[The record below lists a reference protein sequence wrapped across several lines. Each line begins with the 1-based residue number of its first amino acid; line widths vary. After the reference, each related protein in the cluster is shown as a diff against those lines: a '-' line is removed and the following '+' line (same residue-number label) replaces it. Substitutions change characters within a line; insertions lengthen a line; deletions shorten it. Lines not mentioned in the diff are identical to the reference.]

1 MATIRHG
8 PELNAEFLTVA
19 NDIARNPGIT
29 PTAKTVYLVLKSHRE
44 EWRIDKKQISDD
56 TGVSVNTVAK
66 ALKELED
73 KGLIRREQLPGA
85 QGKRGKFIY
94 TIYAQP
100 EPKNWVAG
108 RPAETGQ
115 NPSTTPEP
123 KNWVADSPAETPY
136 SPSSTPEPNLPGTG
150 EVGRL
155 RKPSKNT
162 KLENHGE
169 FIGQPEVDPKI
180 AAALGSYESVDEAFA
195 AFWDEYP
202 NHVKKKKAR
211 QLFEDSLE
219 EVDAETII
227 QGVKDFN
234 AERFYNEASEDWA
247 PHPTTWL
254 EDERWE
260 DEHDLPR
267 DDEFDLPPRLTS
279 LSEYHPEQYQCPT
292 CNGTRYIP
300 GDKDEWGHQFAKPCP
315 TCHTSAKPSWL

>member
-180 AAALGSYESVDEAFA
+180 ASALGSYESVEEAFT
-195 AFWDEYP
+195 AFWEEYP
-202 NHVKKKKAR
+202 RHQKKKESR
-211 QLFEDSLE
+211 QLFEACLE

-234 AERFYNEASEDWA
+234 EERFYNEASEYWV
-247 PHPTTWL
+247 PHPTAWL
-254 EDERWE
+254 EGERWE
-260 DEHDLPR
+260 DEY
-267 DDEFDLPPRLTS
+267 DLPPRFAPQ
-279 LSEYHPEQYQCPT
+279 SEYHPEQHHECPT

-300 GDKDEWGHQFAKPCP
+300 GHKDEWGHQFVRPCP
-315 TCHTSAKPSWL
+315 TCQASAKSA

>member
-44 EWRIDKKQISDD
+44 EWRIDKKQIAEA

-73 KGLIRREQLPGA
+73 KGLIKRDQLPGA
-85 QGKRGKFIY
+85 QGKRGQFIY
-94 TIYAQP
+94 TIFAQP
-100 EPKNWVAG
+100 EPKSWVAG

-115 NPSTTPEP
+115 NASTTPEHN
-123 KNWVADSPAETPY
+123 NWVADSPAETPY

-195 AFWDEYP
+195 AFWEAYP
-202 NHVKKKKAR
+202 RHKKKKEAR
-211 QLFEDSLE
+211 RQFKEALKIADT
-219 EVDAETII
+219 ETII
-227 QGVKDFN
+227 RG
-234 AERFYNEASEDWA
+234 AEDYRAEVDYLATSEDMRA
-247 PHPTTWL
+247 YPTRWL
-254 EDERWE
+254 SEERWE
-260 DEHDLPR
+260 DVNI
-267 DDEFDLPPRLTS
+267 LPPRLTS
-279 LSEYHPEQYQCPT
+279 QSEYHPEQHHECPT
-292 CNGTRYIP
+292 CNGTRHIP
-300 GDKDEWGHQFAKPCP
+300 GHKDEWGHQFVKPCP
-315 TCHTSAKPSWL
+315 TCQASAKSA

>member
-29 PTAKTVYLVLKSHRE
+29 PTAKAVYLVLKSHRE
-44 EWRIDKKQISDD
+44 GWRIDKKQITEA

-73 KGLIRREQLPGA
+73 KGLIKRDQLPGA
-85 QGKRGKFIY
+85 QGKRGQFIY
-94 TIYAQP
+94 TIIAQP

-162 KLENHGE
+162 KLENYGE

-180 AAALGSYESVDEAFA
+180 AAALGSYESVEEAFT
-195 AFWDEYP
+195 AFWEEYP
-202 NHVKKKKAR
+202 RHQKKKESR
-211 QLFEDSLE
+211 QLFEACLE

-234 AERFYNEASEDWA
+234 EERLYNEASEYWV
-247 PHPTTWL
+247 PQPTSWL
-254 EDERWE
+254 EGERWE
-260 DEHDLPR
+260 DEY
-267 DDEFDLPPRLTS
+267 DLPPRFAPQ
-279 LSEYHPEQYQCPT
+279 SEYHPEQYQCPT

-300 GDKDEWGHQFAKPCP
+300 GHKDEWGHQFVKPCP
-315 TCHTSAKPSWL
+315 TCQASAKSA